1 MTEKDLYIIIGI
13 KEAQIYTLSHRV
25 DALTSELEAARAQ
38 LKELARDGNS
48 TVQPDLS

>member
-13 KEAQIYTLSHRV
+13 KESQIYTLSHRV
-25 DALTSELEAARAQ
+25 DVLTSDLEAARAQ
-38 LKELARDGNS
+38 LKELARDGNH